1 MSAMFMRP
9 IHNNRYVQS
18 KTAIKLNLRILGLVC
33 MLGLFA
39 SLFGC
44 NNKTEY
50 PFDKEKAF
58 YYSRQ
63 GVIAGGSFHLT
74 FEPEQ
79 IVECYSYV
87 KPVPENECGMK
98 DRGADLYFVGLKEG
112 EVKVT
117 FTYEYPTCEPQ
128 QETITLK
135 VAEDLTVTKLD

>member
-9 IHNNRYVQS
+9 IHNNRYIQS
-18 KTAIKLNLRILGLVC
+18 ETARKLKLRILGVVC
-33 MLGLFA
+33 IMGLFT

-44 NNKTEY
+44 NNKIEY

-63 GVIAGGSFHLT
+63 GVIAGGSFNLT
-74 FEPEQ
+74 FNPEK

-98 DRGADLYFVGLKEG
+98 DRGADLYFVGLREG
-112 EVKVT
+112 EVEVT
-117 FTYEYPTCEPQ
+117 LTYKYPTCQPE
-128 QETITLK
+128 QEIIILK
-135 VAEDLTVTKLD
+135 VAEDLTVTRI